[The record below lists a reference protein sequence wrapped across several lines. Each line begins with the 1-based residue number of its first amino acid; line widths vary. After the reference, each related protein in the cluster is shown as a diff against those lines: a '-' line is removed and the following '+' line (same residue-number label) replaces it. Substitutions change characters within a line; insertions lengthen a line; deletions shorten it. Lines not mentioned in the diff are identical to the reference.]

1 MSEKIKK
8 YNLVVIGGGP
18 AGIFGATTAAFFNK
32 SVALV
37 DSHHEL
43 GGAGVNTGTA
53 PSKTLRETA
62 LALSGMRSRNLYGV
76 DLSLR
81 REATVADFLRHE
93 RKVKAGL
100 NAVLARRL
108 EVNQVDVYCGTG
120 VFTDPHTVQVSY
132 RKADPAGDSSPLT
145 DKITLSGENI
155 LIATGSSPVRPP
167 IFPFGP
173 GVYDSDTI
181 LELDRLPKTMAVV
194 GAGVIGSEYA
204 CTFAA
209 LGAEVHLID
218 GRNDLLP
225 FLDGEISRALTV
237 DMENNGII
245 FHWGEMAQSCTVED
259 SGSTPKQGRVTL
271 TLTSGLQLKVDE
283 VLIAA
288 GRKSNTENLNLPAAG
303 VMVGQREIIHV
314 DERFC
319 TNVPHIY
326 AAGDVVGF
334 PALASTSMEQG
345 RRAVQHALNLP
356 TISEIP
362 RLLPFGIYTIPEI
375 GTVGDTEESLKRQ
388 GIDYIVGRASYQD
401 SARGR
406 IIGDSS
412 GFLKLLFRTPDMK
425 LLGVHVIGQQAAE
438 LVHVGLM
445 AMLSGATVEI
455 FDEACFNEPTLD
467 ALYKFAALDAILNK
481 SDSTRVSLPAI

>member
-1 MSEKIKK
+1 MSDNIRE
-8 YNLVVIGGGP
+8 YDLVVIGGGP
-18 AGIFGATTAAFFNK
+18 AGIFGATTASFFKK

-62 LALSGMRSRNLYGV
+62 LALSGMRSRDLYGV

-100 NAVLARRL
+100 NATLARRM
-108 EVNQVDVYCGTG
+108 EVNRVDVHCGTG
-120 VFTDPHTVQVSY
+120 VFVDPHTVRVTY
-132 RKADPAGDSSPLT
+132 RQTNQAEDHPPASNEAL
-145 DKITLSGENI
+145 LRGERI

-181 LELDRLPKTMAVV
+181 LELDRLPKTMAIV

-209 LGAEVHLID
+209 LEAKVHVID
-218 GRNDLLP
+218 RSNVLLP
-225 FLDGEISRALTV
+225 FLDGEIPRALTA
-237 DMENNGII
+237 DMENNGIV
-245 FHWGEMAQSCTVED
+245 FHWGEMAEACVVDD
-259 SGSTPKQGRVTL
+259 SGPIRKEGRVTL
-271 TLTSGLQLKVDE
+271 TLSSGLQLKVDE

-288 GRKSNTENLNLPAAG
+288 GRKSNTEKLNLSAAG
-303 VMVGQREIIHV
+303 VAVGNRGIIHV
-314 DERFC
+314 DQQYR

-326 AAGDVVGF
+326 AAGDVIGF

-345 RRAVQHALNLP
+345 RRAVQHALGLP
-356 TISEIP
+356 VSSEYP
-362 RLLPFGIYTIPEI
+362 HLLPFGIYTIPGI
-375 GTVGDTEESLKRQ
+375 GMVGDTEECLNAKES
-388 GIDYIVGRASYQD
+388 
-401 SARGR
+401 
-406 IIGDSS
+406 
-412 GFLKLLFRTPDMK
+412 T
-425 LLGVHVIGQQAAE
+425 
-438 LVHVGLM
+438 
-445 AMLSGATVEI
+445 
-455 FDEACFNEPTLD
+455 TL
-467 ALYKFAALDAILNK
+467 
-481 SDSTRVSLPAI
+481 